1 VLRLFRRREAARD
14 PHVEELKAV
23 VRRTLTLDDKAAVT
37 ISEIAC
43 GDPAC
48 PGNETVV
55 LVMRPDAKTRAYR
68 VQAPLAEVGEEELA
82 AALAD

>member
-1 VLRLFRRREAARD
+1 MLGLFRRREAVAH
-14 PHVEELKAV
+14 PNVEGLKAV
-23 VRRTLTLDDKAAVT
+23 VRRVLALDEAAVVT

-55 LVMRPDAKTRAYR
+55 LVMRPGAKTRAYR
-68 VQAPLAEVGEEELA
+68 VQAPLAEVDEEEVA
-82 AALAD
+82 AALAE

>member
-1 VLRLFRRREAARD
+1 MLGLFRRRAAPRD
-14 PHVEELKAV
+14 AHVEGLKAV
-23 VRRTLTLDDKAAVT
+23 VRRTLALDEAAVVT

-55 LVMRPDAKTRAYR
+55 LVMRPGIKTRAYR
-68 VQAPLAEVGEEELA
+68 VQAPLAEVGEDELA
-82 AALAD
+82 AALAE

>member
-1 VLRLFRRREAARD
+1 MLGLFRRRERPPE
-14 PHVEELKAV
+14 PHVERLKAV
-23 VRRTLTLDDKAAVT
+23 VRRVLSLDEAAAVT

-55 LVMRPDAKTRAYR
+55 LVMRPGAKTRAYR
-68 VQAPLAEVGEEELA
+68 VQAPLAEVEEEDVA
-82 AALAD
+82 AALAE